1 MVKQHIRT
9 ATRPV
14 RSHTKQPPQ
23 APIDPMSVEPNV
35 LRDSVRKALSLL
47 GDEEQSSM
55 RDRLLTGLKSARV
68 NIGQCMLLLG
78 IPART
83 VDELTGPEIATL
95 IRYVRI
101 SDPKA
106 IAMLIAPLSELLT
119 VLNVRGKD
127 VRRAA

>member
-1 MVKQHIRT
+1 MVKQSIRT
-9 ATRPV
+9 PT

-23 APIDPMSVEPNV
+23 APIDPLSVEPNV

-47 GDEEQSSM
+47 GEEEHSSV
-55 RDRLLTGLKSARV
+55 RDRLLTGLKRARV

-83 VDELTGPEIATL
+83 VDELTGPEMATL

-106 IAMLIAPLSELLT
+106 IDMLIAPLSELLT